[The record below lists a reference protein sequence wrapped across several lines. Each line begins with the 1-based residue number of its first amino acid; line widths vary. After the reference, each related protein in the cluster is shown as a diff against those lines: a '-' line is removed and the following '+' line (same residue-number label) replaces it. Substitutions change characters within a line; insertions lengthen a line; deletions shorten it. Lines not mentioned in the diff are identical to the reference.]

1 MKYTKHEAIF
11 EYTTRYVPVDDA
23 IFGYSPIV
31 ISIGLKMAQPPRPKA
46 PATHPPQNPSTIN

>member
-11 EYTTRYVPVDDA
+11 EKTTRYVPVADA

-31 ISIGLKMAQPPRPKA
+31 IRTGLKIAHPPSPKA
-46 PATHPPQNPSTIN
+46 PATHPPQNPSASN